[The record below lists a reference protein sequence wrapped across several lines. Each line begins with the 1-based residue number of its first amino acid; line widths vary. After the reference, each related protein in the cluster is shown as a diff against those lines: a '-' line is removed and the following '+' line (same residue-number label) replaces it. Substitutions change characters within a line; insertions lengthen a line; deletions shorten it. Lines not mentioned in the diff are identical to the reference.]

1 MHCPYRHHIRI
12 KPAFRAP
19 PAPLRRRTGP
29 LRRPES
35 VKQQLNMP
43 RDGCSHLIPAV
54 DRLLLLLV
62 VMGSGC
68 ELLLATVGLTAATI
82 DSAKTVGVRK

>member
-1 MHCPYRHHIRI
+1 
-12 KPAFRAP
+12 
-19 PAPLRRRTGP
+19 
-29 LRRPES
+29 
-35 VKQQLNMP
+35 MP
-43 RDGCSHLIPAV
+43 RDGCSHLILSAV
-54 DRLLLLLV
+54 DRLLLLLVV

>member
-1 MHCPYRHHIRI
+1 
-12 KPAFRAP
+12 
-19 PAPLRRRTGP
+19 
-29 LRRPES
+29 
-35 VKQQLNMP
+35 MP

-54 DRLLLLLV
+54 DRLLLLVVVV